1 MEKSYYIEYYH
12 LERNNWWF
20 KARMDILRSQVAK
33 IANGRKDLNI
43 LNVGAATGASSL
55 MLQEFGAVTSIE
67 YDEDCF
73 AFTKE
78 RVNIP
83 LEIGSILDIKY
94 PNNHYDL
101 VCAFDVIEHV
111 EEDQKA
117 ASELIR
123 VCKNNGYILV
133 TVPAFNFLW
142 SEHDEINHHFTR
154 YTRKKFTS
162 LFQAANI
169 DYATYFNSILFFPI
183 AAVRLLF
190 KLIPVKRKG
199 SGSDFS
205 FSNAGWQNSIL
216 YPLFKMENAWIKR
229 NIALPFGVSILA
241 RIKKPA

>member
-20 KARMDILRSQVAK
+20 KARMDILRSQVVK

-55 MLQEFGAVTSIE
+55 MLQEFGTVTSIE

-111 EEDQKA
+111 EDDQKA

-123 VCKNNGYILV
+123 VCKNNGYVLV

-154 YTRKKFTS
+154 YTRKKFTQLFVYCLS
-162 LFQAANI
+162 LYRLNAKAPAPIFHLAMQAGKI
-169 DYATYFNSILFFPI
+169 QYCTHFL
-183 AAVRLLF
+183 
-190 KLIPVKRKG
+190 
-199 SGSDFS
+199 
-205 FSNAGWQNSIL
+205 GWKTPGLNEI
-216 YPLFKMENAWIKR
+216 
-229 NIALPFGVSILA
+229 
-241 RIKKPA
+241 